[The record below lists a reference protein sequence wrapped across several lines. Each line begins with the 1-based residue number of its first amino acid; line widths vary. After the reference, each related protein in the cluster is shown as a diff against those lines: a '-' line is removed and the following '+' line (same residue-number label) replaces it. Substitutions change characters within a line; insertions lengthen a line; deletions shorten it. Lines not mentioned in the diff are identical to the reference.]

1 MAKWKKLNPVR
12 LQLIGNAAHVVQRWE
27 AKTTI
32 APIAAQ
38 KWTGVLPVANM
49 RKYGMTR
56 ACVPNRDADKR
67 RRNKA
72 FLSRERKNVKSDT
85 KIKGG
90 M

>member
-1 MAKWKKLNPVR
+1 M
-12 LQLIGNAAHVVQRWE
+12 
-27 AKTTI
+27 
-32 APIAAQ
+32 
-38 KWTGVLPVANM
+38 ANM

-72 FLSRERKNVKSDT
+72 FLSRERKNVKNST